1 MKHDKICKIYQTLS
15 LEDKERLMN
24 ILLDDSYLFLHS
36 KKRGMGFDINDMGKN
51 VFVCINGTQL
61 QINIEMD
68 QMYLC
73 SVDTKKVKMNEK
85 GWDLVKPNSFQI
97 PCPHIEKQ
105 VTRKELN

>member
-1 MKHDKICKIYQTLS
+1 MKHDKLLKIYQTLS

-36 KKRGMGFDINDMGKN
+36 EKRGMGFDIEDMSEN

-68 QMYLC
+68 KMYLC
-73 SVDTKKVKMNEK
+73 SIDTKKIKLNEK
-85 GWDLVKPNSFQI
+85 SWDKVKPNSFQV
-97 PCPHIEKQ
+97 PLEKQ

>member
-1 MKHDKICKIYQTLS
+1 MSQNKVLKINSQLTLV
-15 LEDKERLMN
+15 DKERLMN

-68 QMYLC
+68 KMYLC

-97 PCPHIEKQ
+97 PLEKQ